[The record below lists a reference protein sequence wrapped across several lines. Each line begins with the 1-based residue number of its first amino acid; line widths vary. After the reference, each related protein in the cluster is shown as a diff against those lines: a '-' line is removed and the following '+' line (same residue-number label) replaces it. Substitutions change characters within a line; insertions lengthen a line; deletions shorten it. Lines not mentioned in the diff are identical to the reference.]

1 MLMKKKLIR
10 PSAAEDA
17 EITKA
22 ALSDPDN
29 LPMTDE
35 EWSEIK
41 HRLVHGRTSPVGRR
55 TSNDALINNK
65 LKDTA

>member
-1 MLMKKKLIR
+1 MKKKLIR
-10 PSAAEDA
+10 PSAEEDA
-17 EITKA
+17 AITKA

-41 HRLVHGRTSPVGRR
+41 HRLVRGRTRPVVNR
-55 TSNDALINNK
+55 TNGKLIDNK
-65 LKDTA
+65 PKDTA

>member
-1 MLMKKKLIR
+1 MLMKKKIIR

-41 HRLVHGRTSPVGRR
+41 HRLVHVRTRPVGDR
-55 TSNDALINNK
+55 TSNGTLINNK
-65 LKDTA
+65 LKDTT

>member
-1 MLMKKKLIR
+1 MKKKLIR

-17 EITKA
+17 AITKA

-41 HRLVHGRTSPVGRR
+41 HRLVRGRTKAVS
-55 TSNDALINNK
+55 SNSTLINNK
-65 LKDTA
+65 SKDNH